1 MTEEKKVSINLWYD
15 AYRKRTTVDSLSSIS
30 VFYDRFEKTPLEEI
44 DEDRDRLLHLAK
56 VGV

>member
-15 AYRKRTTVDSLSSIS
+15 AYSKRTSEGSLSSIS

-56 VGV
+56 IGV